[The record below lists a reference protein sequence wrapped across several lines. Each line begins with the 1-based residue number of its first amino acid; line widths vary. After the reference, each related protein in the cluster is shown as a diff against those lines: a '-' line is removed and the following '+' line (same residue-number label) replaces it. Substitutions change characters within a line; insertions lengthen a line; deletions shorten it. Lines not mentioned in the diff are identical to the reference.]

1 MFKYNCLFTFL
12 ILCTFFSI
20 QKVSAQEK
28 TIYTAFNSFFEKEI
42 KHQGI
47 KGNWIYG
54 LKEIT
59 AYHKFDYND
68 DGLNDILIEFN
79 AEPVDEGNYT
89 NYYSVLFENDSNEKY
104 VYIDYIE
111 SLAMTFSEF
120 SEGDF
125 LFKKN
130 NSKVVHNFSLTN
142 SRFIEV
148 N

>member
-1 MFKYNCLFTFL
+1 MFKYNFL
-12 ILCTFFSI
+12 LVFFILCAFFSV
-20 QKVSAQEK
+20 QKVSAQNK
-28 TIYTAFNSFFEKEI
+28 TIYNAFNSFFEKEI

-59 AYHKFDYND
+59 AYHKFDYNN

-104 VYIDYIE
+104 VYVDYIE
-111 SLAMTFSEF
+111 TLAIAFSEF
-120 SEGDF
+120 NEGFF

-130 NSKVVHNFSLTN
+130 DNKVISKFILKN
-142 SRFIEV
+142 SRFIKV